1 MLRYIVL
8 FLLIF
13 VSAEAFGQDQPSPP
27 AAFNTIQSSTLAVLP
42 DLGDGTPNLGVA
54 GPLVGVHGNRLLI
67 GGGANFPDG
76 APWQGG
82 SKVFHDRIYVL
93 EKIAGKYE
101 CSLTDTRLPFP
112 IAYSANASSAD
123 GIYCVGGENAEGRLD
138 SVLRLTW
145 SSGGVKIEQLPKLPF
160 PLSNAAAAFIGK
172 TLYVVGGDTNE
183 GPSDRLLALELD
195 TQNSHEWKELPPLPR
210 RASHLVAVSQS
221 DGNRHRLYVFC
232 GRAKLPGDER
242 AAFSHSVDSYS
253 PYTNAWQTHAPMPC
267 PAAAG
272 TAAPVGYGFVIVC
285 PADHQEFYH
294 ESERLNAIRAATE
307 SVEENTRLQKEYTK
321 RIDDFEGFP
330 RDIYSY
336 STITDT
342 WTRLGSLDFLTP
354 VTTTAIRFDGK
365 IVFPSGEIK
374 PALRTPKINALEIH
388 TAKKSFG
395 VINYSVIVVYLI
407 VLVMIG
413 FVFSSRNKDTG
424 DFFRGGGRIPWWA
437 MGISIFATAL
447 SSITFL
453 SMPAKAFAADWR
465 MLFYNL
471 GILLVA
477 PIVVACYLPYFRILN
492 LSTAYEYLEKRFN
505 YFCRAVASGL
515 FCIFMVVR
523 FAVILL
529 LAALALNAVMDM
541 NVILCILLMGV
552 ITIIYCTMGGM
563 EAVVWSDVVQTAIF
577 VFGVL
582 LCLVFLIFQ
591 TDGGMAGFLSTGY
604 SMNKLH
610 TFDFKWDITQPMF
623 LFVILGGFANNLITY
638 SSDQAIIQ
646 RYMSTKNQSQAI
658 KSIWFNAILSIP
670 ITVVFFF
677 VGTALFTYYR
687 SHPQLLDVMQ
697 DKVDSIFPH
706 YIVNTLPTG
715 VVGLLIAA
723 IFAAAMSTLSSNINS
738 FSAAI
743 TEDFVKKACPNLS
756 ARSGLW
762 TARFTSVLVGVLG
775 TGAAIWLAFS
785 PTTSLWDQFNTFLG
799 LLMTAV
805 GGLFLMGVF
814 SKHIN
819 GFGAV
824 CGLCGSLAI
833 IFWIQQATSLSFLMY
848 GVIGLPAC
856 YVVGWLASAATG
868 FVNVKQVRPQETVE

>member
-1 MLRYIVL
+1 M
-8 FLLIF
+8 
-13 VSAEAFGQDQPSPP
+13 G
-27 AAFNTIQSSTLAVLP
+27 
-42 DLGDGTPNLGVA
+42 
-54 GPLVGVHGNRLLI
+54 
-67 GGGANFPDG
+67 
-76 APWQGG
+76 
-82 SKVFHDRIYVL
+82 
-93 EKIAGKYE
+93 
-101 CSLTDTRLPFP
+101 
-112 IAYSANASSAD
+112 YSANASSAD
-123 GIYCVGGENAEGRLD
+123 SQFGGIYCVGGENAEGRLD

-145 SSGGVKIEQLPKLPF
+145 SSGKVKIEQLPKLPF
-160 PLSNAAAAFIGK
+160 PLSNAAAAFIGR
-172 TLYVVGGDTNE
+172 TLYVVGGDTDE

-195 TQNSHEWKELPPLPR
+195 AKNTSEWKELPPLPKR
-210 RASHLVAVSQS
+210 VSHLVAVSQS
-221 DGNRHRLYVFC
+221 DGDRQRLYVFG
-232 GRAKLPGDER
+232 GRAKLPGDETTT
-242 AAFSHSVDSYS
+242 FFDSVHSYS
-253 PYTNAWQTHAPMPC
+253 PYTNVWRTHAPMPN
-267 PAAAG
+267 PSAAG

-285 PADHQEFYH
+285 PAAHQAFYN
-294 ESERLNAIRAATE
+294 ENERLGKVRDAEKN
-307 SVEENTRLQKEYTK
+307 EEEKTRLQKEYIK

-330 RDIYSY
+330 REVYSY

-342 WTRLGSLDFLTP
+342 WTLLGSLDFATP
-354 VTTTAIRFDGK
+354 VTTTAVRFDGK
-365 IVFPSGEIK
+365 IVFPTGEIK

-388 TAKKSFG
+388 ATKKSFG
-395 VINYSVIVVYLI
+395 FVNYTIIVVYLI
-407 VLVMIG
+407 IMVIIG

-453 SMPAKAFAADWR
+453 SMPAKAFATDWR
-465 MLFYNL
+465 MLFFNL

-477 PIVVACYLPYFRILN
+477 PIVIVYYLPYFRILN

-515 FCIFMVVR
+515 FCIFMVAR

-582 LCLVFLIFQ
+582 LCLVFLVFQ
-591 TDGGMAGFLSTGY
+591 TDGGMVGFLSTGY
-604 SMNKLH
+604 SMHKLH
-610 TFDFKWDITQPMF
+610 TFDFNWDITQPMF
-623 LFVILGGFANNLITY
+623 LFVLLGGFANSLITY

-646 RYMSTKNQSQAI
+646 RYMSTKNHDQAV
-658 KSIWFNAILSIP
+658 KSIWFNALLSIP
-670 ITVVFFF
+670 ITVVFFM
-677 VGTALFTYYR
+677 VGTALYTYYR
-687 SHPQLLDVMQ
+687 SHPQLLDVTQ

-706 YIVNTLPTG
+706 YIVNALPTG
-715 VVGLLIAA
+715 IVGLLIAA

-743 TEDFVKKACPNLS
+743 TEDFVKKIRPHLS
-756 ARSGLW
+756 TRSQLW
-762 TARFTSVLVGVLG
+762 TARITSALAGILG
-775 TGAAIWLAFS
+775 TAVAVWLVFS

-799 LLMTAV
+799 LLMSGI

-814 SKHIN
+814 SKRIN

-833 IFWIQQATSLSFLMY
+833 ILWIQQATSLSFLVY
-848 GVIGLPAC
+848 GAIGMPAC
-856 YVVGWLASAATG
+856 YIIGWLGSAATG
-868 FVNVKQVRPQETVE
+868 FARVKEVIQQETVN